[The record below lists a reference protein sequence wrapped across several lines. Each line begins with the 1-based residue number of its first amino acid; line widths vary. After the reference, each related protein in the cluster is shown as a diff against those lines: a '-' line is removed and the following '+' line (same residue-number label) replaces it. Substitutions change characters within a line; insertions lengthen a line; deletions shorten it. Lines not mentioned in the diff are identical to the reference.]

1 MPSVETKV
9 DVDFKLRN
17 ATESDIPLIHNF
29 IVGLAKYEGFE
40 DQVTAT
46 EDMLSDALFGDK
58 PAARV
63 VIGNYKGKPAGFALY
78 YFNFSTYR
86 GNRGL
91 YLEDLYVNPDF
102 RGLGLGT
109 KLLSHLADIALE
121 ENCGRMEWS
130 VLDDNEP
137 AIQFYKSLDAFPKNE
152 RIIFRIKGTALNS
165 LAAGE

>member
-1 MPSVETKV
+1 MSAIAVKEDT
-9 DVDFKLRN
+9 DFKLRN
-17 ATESDIPLIHNF
+17 ATENDIPLIYNF
-29 IVGLAKYEGFE
+29 ILNLARYEGFE

-46 EDMLSDALFGDK
+46 EDMLSEALFGNK
-58 PAARV
+58 PTARV
-63 VIGNYKGKPAGFALY
+63 VIGDYKGKPAGFALY

-109 KLLSHLADIALE
+109 KLLSHLADIAIE

-137 AIQFYKSLDAFPKNE
+137 AINFYKSLDAFPKNE
-152 RIIFRIKGTALNS
+152 RLIFRIKGDALNR

>member
-1 MPSVETKV
+1 MSAIAVKEDT
-9 DVDFKLRN
+9 DFKLRN
-17 ATESDIPLIHNF
+17 ATENDIPLIYSF
-29 IVGLAKYEGFE
+29 ILNLARYEGFE

-46 EDMLSDALFGDK
+46 EDMLSEALFGNK
-58 PAARV
+58 PTARV
-63 VIGNYKGKPAGFALY
+63 VIGDYKGKPAGFALY

-109 KLLSHLADIALE
+109 KLLSHLADIAIE

-137 AIQFYKSLDAFPKNE
+137 AINFYKSLDAFPKNE
-152 RIIFRIKGTALNS
+152 RLIFRIKGDALNR

>member
-1 MPSVETKV
+1 MSAIAVKEDT
-9 DVDFKLRN
+9 DFKLRN
-17 ATESDIPLIHNF
+17 ATENDIPLIYSF
-29 IVGLAKYEGFE
+29 ILNLARYEGFE
-40 DQVTAT
+40 DQVTTT
-46 EDMLSDALFGDK
+46 EDMLSEALFGNK
-58 PAARV
+58 PTARV
-63 VIGNYKGKPAGFALY
+63 VIGDYKGKPAGFALY

-109 KLLSHLADIALE
+109 KLLSHLADIAIE

-137 AIQFYKSLDAFPKNE
+137 AINFYKSLDAFPKNE
-152 RIIFRIKGTALNS
+152 RIIFRIKGDALNR